1 LAKTPEEFIAIRNN
15 FKPEKISL
23 IFLFESPMHDGG
35 YFYDHKSLKSDLVFK
50 PMMKLIDFKYNFLN
64 EQIKLQG
71 LKKFK
76 ESGYFTV
83 DATYQPVN
91 TITNEGVK
99 NNLILKNSAGLIED
113 LKSINAHKEQT
124 PIIIVRS
131 NLFKLYNQKLL
142 KEGFNVINESIIVP
156 FMANNKEERF
166 HRKIL
171 EIFMCRVIVAN
182 PLLRSMYLPY
192 GTPHENAVKPKKTRA
207 IILGTDPSNFD
218 DKGKTFVMSH
228 AFDIQ
233 NPKSRYWQF
242 IFDNVK
248 YLGLDK
254 TSVYMQYLVRNY
266 MNKITRDN
274 GYWYEFAEI
283 WKSMLM
289 EDLDKFDPERKFPVL
304 ALSEFVIT
312 ALLNEPD
319 KHNIPFDKYYEQNII
334 IQPEENYLER
344 RLIPCFTETM
354 SYSNNP
360 AFVKFI
366 REFIPEAEES
376 TEEKHTPAKKSQVF
390 SKKKR

>member
-1 LAKTPEEFIAIRNN
+1 MAKTPEEFKAIRNK

-23 IFLFESPMHDGG
+23 IFLFESPLHDGG
-35 YFYDHKSLKSDLVFK
+35 YFYDHKSLKSDVVFK

-64 EQIKLQG
+64 EQIKIQG

-83 DATYQPVN
+83 EATYQPVN

-99 NNLILKNSAGLIED
+99 NNLILKNSEGLIKD

-156 FMANNKEERF
+156 FMANNKEDKF

-182 PLLRSMYLPY
+182 PLLKSVYLPY
-192 GTPHENAVKPKKTRA
+192 GTPHETAGKLKKTRA
-207 IILGTDPSNFD
+207 IIIGTDPSNYD
-218 DKGKTFVMSH
+218 DRGKTLVMSH
-228 AFDIQ
+228 AFDMQ
-233 NPKSRYWQF
+233 NPKSKYWME
-242 IFDNVK
+242 IFNNIK

-266 MNKITRDN
+266 MNKVTREN
-274 GYWYEFAEI
+274 GHWYDFAEI
-283 WKSMLM
+283 WKSMLK
-289 EDLDKFDPERKFPVL
+289 EDLDKFDPEMKLPVL
-304 ALSEFVIT
+304 ALSDFVVT
-312 ALLNEPD
+312 ALLNNPD
-319 KHNIPFDKYYEQNII
+319 QHNIPFDKYYEQNII

-344 RLIPCFTETM
+344 KIIPCFIENLQ
-354 SYSNNP
+354 YANNP
-360 AFVKFI
+360 AFVKHI
-366 REFIPEAEES
+366 KQYIPEATES
-376 TEEKHTPAKKSQVF
+376 PEEKT
-390 SKKKR
+390 KRRS